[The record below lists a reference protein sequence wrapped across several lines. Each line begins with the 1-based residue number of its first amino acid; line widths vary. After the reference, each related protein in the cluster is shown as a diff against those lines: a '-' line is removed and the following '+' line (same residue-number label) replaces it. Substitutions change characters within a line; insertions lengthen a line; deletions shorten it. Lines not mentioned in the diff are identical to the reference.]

1 QAGEKLWGAVTALL
15 NAIAEVRGWEHYSHR
30 DYAVI
35 VERIADEVG
44 DEELRV
50 LFDSAEKLHANFYH
64 DFLDKAGFD
73 IRKDRVMVLIKRLR
87 DYLNALIKG

>member
-1 QAGEKLWGAVTALL
+1 MLVTLSKPVRGFGGVVTALL
-15 NAIAEVRGWEHYSHR
+15 NAIAEVRGQEHYSNR

-50 LFDSAEKLHANFYH
+50 LFNSAERLHANFYH
-64 DFLDKAGFD
+64 GFLDKAGLMCVGIGLWF
-73 IRKDRVMVLIKRLR
+73 
-87 DYLNALIKG
+87 